1 MPVLASDPCHSE
13 WASTSMRNTLITTI
27 IMPVGNY
34 GSMGTVSIENVR
46 KVYDGDPEVVAVDD
60 VSFEIADGEF
70 LTIVG
75 PSGSGKSTLLR
86 MIAGLEDI
94 SGGTI
99 KIGDRVVNGVQ
110 PQDRDVAMVF
120 QNYALYPH
128 MSARKNM
135 SYGLELTTDL
145 PDEKI
150 QQRVEEAAEMMGVTE
165 QLDKRPGNLSG
176 GQQQRIAT
184 GRAIVR
190 EPSVFLFD
198 EPLSNLDAKLRLH
211 MRTELQQLQ
220 DKLGTT
226 TVYVTHDQEE
236 AMTMSDR
243 IAVVNG
249 GQLQQIGTPEE
260 IYDEPRNLFVG
271 DFVGS
276 PPMNQF
282 HVRLDGSTLVG
293 NGFTYEVSDAIS
305 ERIDQYAQGVDE
317 FVLGIRPENITIV
330 DDDHPNSIRAY
341 LDVREPVGSDNYLHM
356 DIDGEECWVRVP
368 GDVKPE
374 TNQNLALEFDEER
387 LHLFR
392 QSDGI
397 NILAADEPTKEIP
410 PAEQTQ

>member
-1 MPVLASDPCHSE
+1 
-13 WASTSMRNTLITTI
+13 
-27 IMPVGNY
+27 
-34 GSMGTVSIENVR
+34 MGTVSIENVR

-94 SGGTI
+94 SDGTI
-99 KIGDRVVNGVQ
+99 RIGDRVVNGVQ

-282 HVRLDGSTLVG
+282 DVRLDGSTLVG
-293 NGFTYEVSDAIS
+293 NGFTYEVSDSIR
-305 ERIDQYAQGVDE
+305 ERIDQYAKGVDE

-330 DDDHPNSIRAY
+330 DEDHPNTIRAY

-368 GDVKPE
+368 GEVKPE
-374 TNQNLALEFDEER
+374 TNQDLSLAFDEDR

-397 NILAADEPTKEIP
+397 NILAADEPAKEIP
-410 PAEQTQ
+410 PTEQAQ

>member
-1 MPVLASDPCHSE
+1 
-13 WASTSMRNTLITTI
+13 
-27 IMPVGNY
+27 
-34 GSMGTVSIENVR
+34 MGTVTIENVR
-46 KVYDGDPEVVAVDD
+46 KVYDGDPEVVAVED

-94 SGGTI
+94 SDGTI
-99 KIGDRVVNGVQ
+99 RIGDRVVNGVQ

-145 PDEKI
+145 PDEEI

-243 IAVVNG
+243 IAVVNAG
-249 GQLQQIGTPEE
+249 ELQQIGTPEE

-282 HVRLDGSTLVG
+282 DVRRDGSTLVG
-293 NGFTYEVSDAIS
+293 NGFTYEVSDS
-305 ERIDQYAQGVDE
+305 TRERLDQYAQGVEE
-317 FVLGIRPENITIV
+317 FVLGIRPENITIA
-330 DDDHPNSIRAY
+330 DDGESNTVRAY

-368 GDVKPE
+368 GEVKPE
-374 TNQNLALEFDEER
+374 TNQELSLAFDEDH

-392 QSDGI
+392 RSDGI
-397 NILAADEPTKEIP
+397 NILAGDDPSTEIP
-410 PAEQTQ
+410 PAGQAQ